1 MKEFAYLERIELC
14 NFAGREFSRTG
25 MSELLEGISFLPC
38 IRAVVLRNNG
48 IDDSYVE
55 EVEALFRNQMIKSI
69 DLSQNKLRRVASSV
83 GKLMKSEVNHVQWLD
98 LSQNEFERDF

>member
-1 MKEFAYLERIELC
+1 
-14 NFAGREFSRTG
+14 